1 MDEAIQRAGIISVHH
16 VQSRF
21 QGVLGQLML
30 GPFHPVGDLLESA
43 PDFRPD
49 FQAEW
54 FDWIHRCRN
63 LLTAEE
69 GGRTS
74 GLLWARSQTRA
85 RAAEGQDDFF
95 LPLPPFAPGIVKQPC
110 FDQPWG

>member
-1 MDEAIQRAGIISVHH
+1 MDETVKGSRIVPFDPIQSC
-16 VQSRF
+16 F
-21 QGVLGQLML
+21 QDVLRQLML

-43 PDFRPD
+43 PDFWPD

-95 LPLPPFAPGIVKQPC
+95 LPLPPFAPGIVKPPC